1 MLPKGTAPAQAY
13 FVGIRGEPVAEG
25 EQEAAEL
32 LTLVVV
38 ERGEERVFGFFLRA
52 RGAGELL
59 LAGRGEGDQVAA
71 AVVGVALAADESV
84 GCERVE
90 QCDGM
95 LGAMSMASYRERS
108 QHASRAD
115 ADTLTLGELE

>member
-38 ERGEERVFGFFLRA
+38 ERGEERVFGFFLRT

-71 AVVGVALAADESV
+71 AIVGVALAGDESV
-84 GCERVE
+84 GFERVE
-90 QCDGM
+90 QRDEHARDHV
-95 LGAMSMASYRERS
+95 LSMF
-108 QHASRAD
+108 AD
-115 ADTLTLGELE
+115 R